1 MSILSTGNP
10 APEFSIPDLNGQ
22 LHSLEEFRGKV
33 LIFNFWSAECPWSER
48 VDTALL
54 DHLHAWGQG
63 VQLAAV
69 ASNKNEPA
77 AMLAR
82 TAVTRGIPLVLHDPN
97 QILADLYGAITTPH
111 FFVVD
116 QEGILRYQGAYDDV
130 NFRQRS
136 PTRAY
141 LPGVVNALLA
151 RREPPLTEM
160 PSFGCTIVRVEDEG

>member
-1 MSILSTGNP
+1 MHNLQ
-10 APEFSIPDLNGQ
+10 EFC
-22 LHSLEEFRGKV
+22 GKV
-33 LIFNFWSAECPWSER
+33 LILNFWSADCPWSER

-54 DHLHAWGQG
+54 AFLPQWGDK

-69 ASNKNEPA
+69 ASNKNEA
-77 AMLAR
+77 ASLLAR
-82 TAVTRGIPLVLHDPN
+82 AARTRQIPLVLHDPD
-97 QILADLYGAITTPH
+97 QKLADLYGAFTTPH

-136 PTRAY
+136 PTKTY

-151 RREPPLTEM
+151 RRAPALAHTPT
-160 PSFGCTIVRVEDEG
+160 FGCTIVRVEDEG